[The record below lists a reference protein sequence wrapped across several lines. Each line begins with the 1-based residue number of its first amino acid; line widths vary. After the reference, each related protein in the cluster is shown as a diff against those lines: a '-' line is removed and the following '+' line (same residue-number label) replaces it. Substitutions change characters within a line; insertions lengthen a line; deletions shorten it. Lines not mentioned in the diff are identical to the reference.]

1 MALTVKGPGG
11 GSSKFPTGIYV
22 KTPPAKVSYTAGET
36 LSAAGIVVVATWSNN
51 TETDI
56 TAECSFSPAEG
67 TALYENSTSFDITW
81 EWKHNIVYSCKQE
94 ISVARVLDSIAVTT
108 NPTKTTYYKDETL
121 DLSGLKVTAT
131 FTSGLTEDVT
141 GSCSSSP
148 AAGSA
153 LSSYGDV
160 AVTVSYAENG
170 VTKTAS
176 FSVTVTVKI
185 VTWAGGTDA
194 EIANMVAAADAGVIN
209 LQDYW
214 AVGQERS
221 VSLAAMAA
229 TGVGESHSAQNVTM
243 VLMNKGGKTLA
254 NGKTCSFIVGLKNGL
269 ATTGYM
275 NSTNTNSGGWE
286 SCARR
291 TWCNNVFRNAI
302 PSALRGIFKQHKNV
316 TANGSSTGTTTSTD
330 YFALPAEKEVFGS
343 VTYANATAETS
354 LTQFEYYKTT
364 ANRVKNAGDSGSASG
379 WWERS
384 PNSGNSTRFCSVY
397 SGGSAGGN
405 NAGYAHLLAPFGCI

>member
-11 GSSKFPTGIYV
+11 GSSKFPTGIYI
-22 KTPPAKVSYTAGET
+22 KTPPAKVNYTAGET
-36 LSAAGIVVVATWSNN
+36 LSAAGIVVMATWSNN
-51 TETDI
+51 VETDI
-56 TAECSFSPAEG
+56 TDECSFSPAEG
-67 TALYENSTSFDITW
+67 VALYEQNTSFDITW
-81 EWKHNIVYSCKQE
+81 QWKHNITYTCKQE

-108 NPTKTTYYKDETL
+108 QPSKTSYYKDDTL
-121 DLSGLKVTAT
+121 NLAGLKVTAT
-131 FTSGLTEDVT
+131 FTSGMTEDVT
-141 GSCSSSP
+141 ASCSSSP

-153 LSSYGDV
+153 LSSYGNV
-160 AVTVSYAENG
+160 AVTVSYTEGG

-176 FSVTVTVKI
+176 FSVTVSVKI
-185 VTWAGGTDA
+185 VTWAGGTDT

-229 TGVGESHSAQNVTM
+229 TGVGESHSAQTVTM
-243 VLMNKGGKTLA
+243 VLMNEGGKTLA

-269 ATTGYM
+269 ATRGYM

-291 TWCNNVFRNAI
+291 TWCNSIFRNAI
-302 PSALRGIFKQHKNV
+302 PAALRGIFKQHKNV

-330 YFALPAEKEVFGS
+330 YFALPAEKEIFGS
-343 VTYANATAETS
+343 NTYANSTAEAS

-364 ANRVKNAGDSGSASG
+364 ANRAKKQGDGGSAYF

-384 PNSGNSTRFCSVY
+384 PFSGTSASFCYVGSD
-397 SGGSAGGN
+397 GSAGGS
-405 NAGYAHLLAPFGCI
+405 AASSALLLAPFGCI